1 MKHRSYRISGIIF
14 TVITLAALVFSG
26 IRPMLFPSQEVEYAR
41 GFGLGAIPSNVI
53 LRQEIPLKKDFIRG
67 VDVVMA
73 NFSRIEGIENVI
85 LVSDAAGNVLF
96 TERFDSKE
104 ITSPAFM
111 HFDFNKNLRIGR
123 GNSCYVCLYAT
134 NANPQQ
140 YVSLVINTHSRLGKF
155 EVASVVN
162 NDVMSSLRGPWN
174 KFDGSMVVKT
184 FETNTEMFS
193 GFQVLLYLL
202 ALLAG
207 VLIFYFPEIR
217 GWVTGFTLR
226 PELVYLALGLVSG
239 LILVFLTPPLQSPDE
254 NKHFFRAF
262 QVSELNLFQ
271 SDPTVPKALNDIS
284 ENYSRLNFANI
295 AKPEKGETEA
305 MAKIRVNPAER
316 VQVDLPKEFLPFLP
330 QAAGMITG
338 KLFGASPLSLI
349 YWGRIFNLLVSL
361 LVIFLA
367 IRITPVFRWIFFMVA
382 LMPMTAFLFSSL
394 SHDVLT
400 ISLAFLFSAVCFRFA
415 YSPGGILGRK
425 DLVLLFVLTLLLALC
440 KQPYYLLVFFFFLI
454 PVKRLGNLK
463 KYLLVF
469 GGLLVVIVFATQ
481 VAGIGK
487 SLAPAATTQMT
498 ATPVAQAD
506 SVHSPVMDQ
515 TKQKDHVNPAKQ
527 QKFILSDPIRYIG
540 IMINTLTHN
549 FRSFYLDTMIGRLGW
564 LSVRLPSL
572 LVSLYLL
579 MLIIVA
585 LFDADPRI
593 RPDWKQRLVITGTG
607 IVIIALIETAMYL
620 LWTPIGQPEILGIQG
635 RYFIPV
641 LPFILFL
648 LYNNFLANRFNLYMS
663 PGAEKLKTLK
673 AAAKTKLQEEII
685 FEERF
690 FSRML
695 GYLSSVFVLFSLIC
709 MLYTIL
715 DKYYIVLY

>member
-1 MKHRSYRISGIIF
+1 
-14 TVITLAALVFSG
+14 VVALAALVFSG

-73 NFSRIEGIENVI
+73 NFNRIEGIENVI
-85 LVSDAAGNVLF
+85 LVTDAAGNVLF
-96 TERFDSKE
+96 TKKVDSKE

-111 HFDFNKNLRIGR
+111 HFDFTRNLKIGK
-123 GNSCYVCLYAT
+123 GNSCFVCLYST

-162 NDVMSSLRGPWN
+162 NDVMASLRGPWN
-174 KFDGSMVVKT
+174 KIEGSIVLKT
-184 FETNTEMFS
+184 FETNTEFFS

-202 ALLAG
+202 VLLLG
-207 VLIFYFPEIR
+207 LLIFFFPEIR
-217 GWVTGFTLR
+217 IFILRFNLR
-226 PELVYLALGLVSG
+226 PEWVYLALGLISG

-254 NKHFFRAF
+254 NKHFFRAY

-271 SDPTVPKALNDIS
+271 SDPTVPKALSDIA

-305 MAKIRVNPAER
+305 MAKIRVNPADR

-330 QAAGMITG
+330 QAAGMTIG
-338 KLFGASPLSLI
+338 KLFSASPLSLI

-361 LVIFLA
+361 MIIFLA
-367 IRITPVFRWIFFMVA
+367 IRITPVFKWVFFLVA
-382 LMPMTAFLFSSL
+382 LMPMTIFLFSSL

-400 ISLAFLFSAVCFRFA
+400 ISLALLFSAVCFRFA
-415 YSPGGILGRK
+415 YSPGVILKRNNMI
-425 DLVLLFVLTLLLALC
+425 LLFALTLLLALC

-454 PVKRLGNLK
+454 PVKRIGSLK

-469 GGLLVVIVFATQ
+469 GGMLVIVILATQ

-487 SLAPAATTQMT
+487 SLAPAAAPRMIT
-498 ATPVAQAD
+498 TPVAQAD
-506 SVHSPVMDQ
+506 SVHTPVMDQ

-540 IMINTLTHN
+540 IMISTLTHN
-549 FRSFYLDTMIGRLGW
+549 FRSFYLDTMVGRLGW
-564 LSVRLPSL
+564 LSVSMPSW
-572 LVSLYLL
+572 LVTLYLL
-579 MLIIVA
+579 ILLFAA
-585 LFDADPRI
+585 LFDADSRI
-593 RPDWKQRLVITGTG
+593 MPDWKQRLLITGTG

-635 RYFIPV
+635 RYLIPV

-648 LYNNFLANRFNLYMS
+648 LYNNFLANRVNLYLS
-663 PGAEKLKTLK
+663 PGREKMKTLK
-673 AAAKTKLQEEII
+673 AAAKTKLQEEIL
-685 FEERF
+685 FEERL
-690 FSRML
+690 FSRMT
-695 GYLSSVFVLFSLIC
+695 GYLASLFVMLSLAC
-709 MLYTIL
+709 TLYVIL
-715 DKYYIVLY
+715 DKYYIVLF